1 PPPRPA
7 EPPRRPPAA
16 AAPAAPPRPPRVPP
30 SRPPGPRARRRHPA
44 YDAPIDITARLRPV
58 GELPGPRPAGPWPP
72 PPEHPA
78 GTAGL
83 PPHPVR
89 TRRPIRTAAALACAV
104 LGLGLIGGAA
114 TGSWLTGDSSADTAT
129 HTAYTEGRTLWH
141 SLPVDVFFPR
151 TLNGKGAG
159 PGGADRVWTRIAV
172 APDGDCA
179 TSLDPLL
186 ARALEPVGC
195 GRVLRATYT
204 DATSSHVTT
213 VGMVFTKGDIAAM
226 RALKARFTTEGLAKR
241 PDLMP
246 RALRGPG
253 TVAEHFGDR
262 QRASWSISVL
272 TDAPV
277 VVFAVSG
284 FADGR
289 AVADP
294 RPAAEA
300 RAKGATSAPAQ
311 SGLGHEAGGV
321 AEGIEQALRGGL
333 STAMETSR

>member
-1 PPPRPA
+1 M
-7 EPPRRPPAA
+7 
-16 AAPAAPPRPPRVPP
+16 
-30 SRPPGPRARRRHPA
+30 
-44 YDAPIDITARLRPV
+44 DITARLRPV